1 MNRIHVYSPDYFRE
15 EKKVRV
21 ETNLYLVSSS
31 DGELVWTAITD
42 TFNPTNVDKSI
53 NGLIKVVIRRMRDDG
68 VL

>member
-1 MNRIHVYSPDYFRE
+1 MNRTHVYSPDYLRE

-31 DGELVWTAITD
+31 DGELVCTATTD